1 MFDNKTIEHLQY
13 YVYALIDPETNIPFY
28 IGKGVGNRVFNHKY
42 DAENLE
48 DISTLKLDTIREINS
63 KGFEV
68 KHIIIRHGLKETQA
82 FEVEASLIDFGNY
95 IGLGLSNIVEGH
107 HVGYKGLMTTD
118 EIIRLHNAEPLQE
131 LQHPVILININ
142 KKYERGKSVEHIYQ
156 ATKQSWVIGEHRRNT
171 VKYALSE
178 YTGII
183 IEVFEIEEWYPIH
196 TPGVKRQNRWG
207 FHGKVANDEVRILY
221 INKSIAH
228 TKKKGAAN
236 PIKYRL
242 D

>member
-1 MFDNKTIEHLQY
+1 MFDNKTIEQLEY
-13 YVYALIDPETNIPFY
+13 YVYALINPETNTPFY
-28 IGKGVGNRVFNHKY
+28 IGKGIGNRVFNHKD

-48 DISTLKLDTIREINS
+48 DISSLKLDTIREIKS

-68 KHIIIRHGLKETQA
+68 KHIIIRHGLKESEA
-82 FEVEASLIDFGNY
+82 FEVEASLIDLGNY

-118 EIIRLHNAEPLQE
+118 EIIRLHNAEPLNKLE
-131 LQHPVILININ
+131 HSVIIININ
-142 KKYERGKSVEHIYQ
+142 KKYNRGNSSDDIYL
-156 ATKQSWVIGEHRRNT
+156 ATKEAWVIGEYRRNT

-178 YTGII
+178 YAGII
-183 IEVFEIEEWYPIH
+183 IEVFEINDWYNIK
-196 TPGVKRQNRWG
+196 TFDNKRNNRWG
-207 FHGKVANDEVRILY
+207 FNGKVADNQIRDFY

-236 PIKYRL
+236 PIKYSL
-242 D
+242 